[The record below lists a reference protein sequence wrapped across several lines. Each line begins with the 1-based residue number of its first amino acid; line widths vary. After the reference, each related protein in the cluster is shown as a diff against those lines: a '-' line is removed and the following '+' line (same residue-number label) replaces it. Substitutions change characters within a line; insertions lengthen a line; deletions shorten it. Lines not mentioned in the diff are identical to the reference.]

1 MTEKLRLPE
10 LQPPH
15 PSDKFTFEEALEAV
29 QKVMDR
35 QRLRESRKRARPS
48 RERGQKPDGGEKP

>member
-10 LQPPH
+10 LQPAH
-15 PSDKFTFEEALEAV
+15 PSDKFTFEEALAAV

-35 QRLRESRKRARPS
+35 QRLRELRKSAREA
-48 RERGQKPDGGEKP
+48 RKLAQAADGGEDP

>member
-10 LQPPH
+10 LQPAH
-15 PSDKFTFEEALEAV
+15 PSDKFTFEEALAAV

-35 QRLRESRKRARPS
+35 QRLREVRKRAGPKRAYAA
-48 RERGQKPDGGEKP
+48 DGDEEP